1 MSALGLSNLNPLRI
15 DGEKMGAVVRI
26 LVKAEEDQKAAEA
39 KRLEEINRNKAAEE
53 EQRQLQAALETR
65 SFLEQQEQQHL
76 SEGGG
81 LLQQLGVTVEEKD
94 YLVALIRQQK
104 GVDVTDEQL
113 FTLLSTPMGK
123 DMVRDS

>member
-1 MSALGLSNLNPLRI
+1 MTAPGQQLCQQLVQLR
-15 DGEKMGAVVRI
+15 
-26 LVKAEEDQKAAEA
+26 
-39 KRLEEINRNKAAEE
+39 AAEE

-81 LLQQLGVTVEEKD
+81 LLQQLGVTVEEKN
-94 YLVALIRQQK
+94 YLTALIRQQK